1 MPCRVR
7 LIRPSV
13 HRSNKHY
20 AIGDRHGRDCM
31 IVGFTTTV
39 QSVPITA
46 NVVGSNPT
54 QAKCTRCIIMK

>member
-1 MPCRVR
+1 MPYRGII
-7 LIRPSV
+7 IRPNV

-20 AIGDRHGRDCM
+20 AIGDRHDRDCM

-39 QSVPITA
+39 QSVAITT
-46 NVVGSNPT
+46 NVVGSNPI